1 MIERISSPKVGD
13 GLRASWGASVASAIN
28 RLAEP
33 ALKEEMLPNQRNRLP
48 KTTEQQEDKDTL
60 YDCDGHSISRIAL
73 SSSDAEHLPTHGNRF
88 QLMHFGKYLPHGE
101 TVPQGSFVPP
111 RVLAIDQYEKGGT
124 TDAVIVREGNSPQTD
139 ANFIGYKR
147 LVFRSHSEPFLY
159 SCRTEY
165 DQNTG
170 EAKANPI
177 RTFENCVFYFDG
189 VEQWIDPI
197 QPPLDGTVYL
207 VSTKEASGVWM
218 HEMSG
223 NPGAAPSG
231 GDVIN
236 IKLYDFEGGKVTVD
250 YRSVSLCVSS
260 TKMNKSLSFGGT
272 EVAKIAA
279 TKSVDISQLKLVQGE
294 GIKIEQTTVD
304 GKPAL
309 KISATAAP
317 TAVSTF
323 SGTFDVV
330 GYVGYDDG
338 GAYLDRKVCKLII
351 ENGVVKDFQVP
362 EFLDHYH
369 SAVQES

>member
-13 GLRASWGASVASAIN
+13 GLRASWGASVARSIN
-28 RLAEP
+28 RLSET
-33 ALKEEMLPNQRNRLP
+33 ALKEEMLPNQRNRRP
-48 KTTEQQEDKDTL
+48 KTTEDDKDTL

-73 SSSDAEHLPTHGNRF
+73 SSSDAEHLPTSGNRF
-88 QLMHFGKYLPHGE
+88 QLMHFGKYLPQGE
-101 TVPQGSFVPP
+101 TVPQGSFVHPS
-111 RVLAIDQYEKGGT
+111 VLTIDQYEKGGT
-124 TDAVIVREGNSPQTD
+124 TDAVVVREGNSPQPD

-147 LVFRSHSEPFLY
+147 LVLRSHSEPFLY

-165 DQNTG
+165 DESTG
-170 EAKANPI
+170 EAKENPI

-207 VSTKEASGVWM
+207 VSTKDSSGVWM
-218 HEMSG
+218 HEMSEA
-223 NPGAAPSG
+223 PGTAPEG

-260 TKMNKSLSFGGT
+260 AKMDKSLSFGGT

-309 KISATAAP
+309 KISATEAP
-317 TAVSTF
+317 TAGSMF

-338 GAYLDRKVCKLII
+338 GAYLDRKVCKLVI